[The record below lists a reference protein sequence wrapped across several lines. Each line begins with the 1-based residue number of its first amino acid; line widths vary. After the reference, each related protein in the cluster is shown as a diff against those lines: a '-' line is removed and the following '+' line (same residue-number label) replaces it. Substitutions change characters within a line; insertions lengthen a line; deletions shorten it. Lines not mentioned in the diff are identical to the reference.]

1 MQSRTALRALM
12 ASAALAAA
20 VAFAAPA
27 SALTITVYP
36 SDLPLPVGQFV
47 IADFDNPVA
56 AGFTFTQNA
65 NAYVRSGALG
75 LDPGVSAPPPGDLT
89 NYETVLANGL
99 ATLTTS
105 NLLTTFSFYLGSP
118 DTYNSVTFYGLNGY
132 QQTLSGSGILGMA
145 VNADGDQSIGRRVSY
160 DFGVQQVNRIEF
172 ASSGNSF
179 EFDRLAGSIQAN
191 VPEPATWA
199 MMILGFG
206 AIGAVIRRRRR
217 RANPALTTA

>member
-1 MQSRTALRALM
+1 MQNRTALRALM

-27 SALTITVYP
+27 SALTITVSP
-36 SDLPLPVGQFV
+36 TNAPLPPGQMM
-47 IADFDNPVA
+47 IDDFDNAIA

-75 LDPGVSAPPPGDLT
+75 VDDGVSAPPPGDTT

-118 DTYNSVTFYGLNGY
+118 DSYNTIRFYGLGGY
-132 QQTLSGSGILGMA
+132 QQTLSGAAILGAA
-145 VNADGDQSIGRRVSY
+145 VAADGDQSVGRRVTY
-160 DFGVQQVNRIEF
+160 DFGAERVNKIEF
-172 ASSGNSF
+172 VSTGNSF
-179 EFDRLAGSIQAN
+179 EFDSLAGTIQAA
-191 VPEPATWA
+191 VPEPSTWA

-206 AIGAVIRRRRR
+206 GIGALIRRR
-217 RANPALTTA
+217 RANPAAAAA

>member
-1 MQSRTALRALM
+1 MQNRTALRALM

-27 SALTITVYP
+27 SALTITVSP
-36 SDLPLPVGQFV
+36 SNTPLPPGQV
-47 IADFDNPVA
+47 MIDDFDNAIA

-75 LDPGVSAPPPGDLT
+75 LEEGMSAPPPGDTT

-99 ATLTTS
+99 ATLTAS

-118 DTYNSVTFYGLNGY
+118 DAYNAIRFYGLGGY
-132 QQTLSGSGILGMA
+132 QQTLSGAAILGAA
-145 VNADGDQSIGRRVSY
+145 VAADGDQSVGRRVTY
-160 DFGVQQVNRIEF
+160 DFGAERVNKIEF
-172 ASSGNSF
+172 VSGGNSF
-179 EFDRLAGSIQAN
+179 EFDSLAGTIQAA
-191 VPEPATWA
+191 VPEPSTWA

-206 AIGAVIRRRRR
+206 GIGALIRRR
-217 RANPALTTA
+217 RANPAAAAA

>member
-1 MQSRTALRALM
+1 MQNRTALRALM

-27 SALTITVYP
+27 SALTITVSP
-36 SDLPLPVGQFV
+36 TNAPLPPGQMM
-47 IADFDNPVA
+47 IDDFDNAIA

-75 LDPGVSAPPPGDLT
+75 VDDGVSAPPPGDTT

-118 DTYNSVTFYGLNGY
+118 DSYNTIRFYGLGGY
-132 QQTLSGSGILGMA
+132 QQTLSGAAILGAA
-145 VNADGDQSIGRRVSY
+145 VAADGDQSVGRRVTY
-160 DFGVQQVNRIEF
+160 DFGAERVNKIEF
-172 ASSGNSF
+172 VSTGNSF
-179 EFDRLAGSIQAN
+179 EFDSLAGTIQAA
-191 VPEPATWA
+191 VPEPSTWT

-206 AIGAVIRRRRR
+206 GIGALIRRR
-217 RANPALTTA
+217 RANPAAAAA